1 MSLFEIILENIKAH
15 FELCLSFCPDLKCC
29 RKLGPILKLSLYYM
43 LTFNDDYSRFLWIYF
58 FKGRSEVFEK
68 FIEFKEKV
76 VSNLWHPSRCLRI
89 DNRG

>member
-1 MSLFEIILENIKAH
+1 MFLVEIILENIKAH
-15 FELCLSFCPDLKCC
+15 FELCRLFCPDLKCC

-76 VSNLWHPSRCLRI
+76 DSNLWHPSRCLRI